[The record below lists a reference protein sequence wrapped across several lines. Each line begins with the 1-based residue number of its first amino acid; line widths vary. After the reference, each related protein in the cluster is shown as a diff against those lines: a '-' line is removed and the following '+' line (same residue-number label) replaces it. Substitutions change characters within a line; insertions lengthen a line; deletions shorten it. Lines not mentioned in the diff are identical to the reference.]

1 MKLIAHRGNIFGSDT
16 SKENSPDYIDEA
28 LSKEF
33 DVEIDIRFINEQ
45 FYLGHDTP
53 DYKIDF
59 NWIISRSEFLWIHC
73 KDLNS
78 LNYFSSN
85 YKKDLNYFWHQNDD
99 YTLTSKNCIWVYPG
113 KEYSPNSIVVMPE
126 IFGQLHKLNQ
136 QNIIGVCSDFV
147 GEIK

>member
-1 MKLIAHRGNIFGSDT
+1 MKLIAHRGNVFGPDT
-16 SKENSPDYIDEA
+16 SRENSPDYIDDA
-28 LSKEF
+28 LSKKF
-33 DVEIDIRFINEQ
+33 DVEIDVRFINEQ

-59 NWIISRSEFLWIHC
+59 DWIISRSEFLWIHC

-99 YTLTSKNCIWVYPG
+99 YTLTSKNYIWVYPG
-113 KEYSPNSIVVMPE
+113 KEYSSNSIVVMPE

>member
-1 MKLIAHRGNIFGSDT
+1 MKLIAHRGNIFGPDISR
-16 SKENSPDYIDEA
+16 ENSPDYIDDA
-28 LSKEF
+28 LSKKF
-33 DVEIDIRFINEQ
+33 DVEIDVRFINEQ

-53 DYKIDF
+53 DYKVDF
-59 NWIISRSEFLWIHC
+59 DWIISRSEFLWIHC

-99 YTLTSKNCIWVYPG
+99 YTLTSKNYIWVYPG

>member
-1 MKLIAHRGNIFGSDT
+1 MKLIAHRGNVFGPDT
-16 SKENSPDYIDEA
+16 SRENSPDYIDDA
-28 LSKEF
+28 LSKKF
-33 DVEIDIRFINEQ
+33 DVEIDVRFINEQ

-53 DYKIDF
+53 DYKIGFD
-59 NWIISRSEFLWIHC
+59 WIISRSEFLWIHC

-99 YTLTSKNCIWVYPG
+99 YTLTSKNYIWVYPG
-113 KEYSPNSIVVMPE
+113 KEYSSNSIVVMPE

>member
-1 MKLIAHRGNIFGSDT
+1 MKLIAHRGNIFGPDT
-16 SKENSPDYIDEA
+16 SRENNPDYIDDA
-28 LSKEF
+28 LSKKF
-33 DVEIDIRFINEQ
+33 DVEIDVRFINEQ

-59 NWIISRSEFLWIHC
+59 DWIISRSEFLWIHC

-85 YKKDLNYFWHQNDD
+85 HKKDLNYFWHQNDD
-99 YTLTSKNCIWVYPG
+99 YTLTSKNYIWVYPG
-113 KEYSPNSIVVMPE
+113 KEYSSNSIVVMPE